1 MHLVIDDRRNAK
13 HFLFCKTFRYQLFIS
28 RLEDMQVQLLS
39 GIDHNT
45 QGKYGNEVNHEST
58 ANLMRMGFA
67 PLLSLPAK
75 AFAQAGFSLP
85 RRSESVGGLCANNPR
100 L

>member
-1 MHLVIDDRRNAK
+1 
-13 HFLFCKTFRYQLFIS
+13 
-28 RLEDMQVQLLS
+28 
-39 GIDHNT
+39 
-45 QGKYGNEVNHEST
+45 
-58 ANLMRMGFA
+58 MRMGFA

-75 AFAQAGFSLP
+75 AFAQAGFSLL